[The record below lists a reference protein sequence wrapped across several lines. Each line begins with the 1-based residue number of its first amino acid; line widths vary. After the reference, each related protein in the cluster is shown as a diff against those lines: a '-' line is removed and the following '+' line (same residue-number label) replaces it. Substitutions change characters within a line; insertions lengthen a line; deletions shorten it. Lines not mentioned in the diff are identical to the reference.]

1 MIKSAQQPMK
11 LLISLSAGSRGVS
24 TAIAVPARSPRV
36 AVGGNFASGSNGGGD
51 FVAGSTGWG
60 MVLLVTIGAFEG
72 VDNFASGF
80 DGGGGLVAGGNFVF
94 TGRVPRII

>member
-1 MIKSAQQPMK
+1 MK

-24 TAIAVPARSPRV
+24 TAIAVPDRSPRF
-36 AVGGNFASGSNGGGD
+36 AVGGNFTSGSDGGGA

-60 MVLLVTIGAFEG
+60 MILLLTVEAFEG
-72 VDNFASGF
+72 VDNLASGF
-80 DGGGGLVAGGNFVF
+80 DGGGGLVAGGNFVL